1 MKKLLFTAA
10 IFVASFS
17 TFAQVGIDT
26 TDPKGVLDVVSTNS
40 GVVLP
45 RVAAADVTS
54 PINGMIIYDTTIN
67 CFNFFQNGAW
77 TGCIGATP
85 TDPSTN
91 GTGVATS
98 YGAPTCTANTITGA
112 MATGTAVS
120 GVTMEIY
127 ANVTT
132 LGDYNITAGPTNG
145 VTFTGTGTFAAT
157 GCQLVTLTGSGTPVA
172 DGTFTYTTNT
182 TPAATADATVS
193 LPATI
198 CTVANSP
205 TTTVDFLCHNL
216 GADTALDSHTPVKG
230 LNGDYYQWGRNA
242 PAADV
247 DNLIGSW
254 GSQGGNSNDGNWT
267 PTAKGPEDPCPTGF
281 RVPSQAEWTAVNANN
296 TASRTGTFTNSPTNF
311 SAALHYGP
319 DANTKSLTLPAAGRY
334 RTNGVLNNRGSN
346 GYYWSSTENGSPAY
360 NLTFNSSNVIPAN
373 NLNRNY
379 GFSVRCI
386 AE

>member
-17 TFAQVGIDT
+17 TFAQVGIGT
-26 TDPKGVLDVVSTNS
+26 TDPKGALDVVSTNS
-40 GVVLP
+40 AVVFP

-67 CFNFFQNGAW
+67 CFNFFENGAW
-77 TGCIGATP
+77 TSCIDATP
-85 TDPSTN
+85 T
-91 GTGVATS
+91 ATLS
-98 YGAPTCTANTITGA
+98 IGGGNTITF
-112 MATGTAVS
+112 MS
-120 GVTMEIY
+120 
-127 ANVTT
+127 
-132 LGDYNITAGPTNG
+132 
-145 VTFTGTGTFAAT
+145 
-157 GCQLVTLTGSGTPVA
+157 
-172 DGTFTYTTNT
+172 
-182 TPAATADATVS
+182 
-193 LPATI
+193 
-198 CTVANSP
+198 
-205 TTTVDFLCHNL
+205 HNL
-216 GADTALDSHTPVKG
+216 GADQSLDPRTLVKG

-247 DNLIGSW
+247 DNLIGVW
-254 GSQGGNSNDGNWT
+254 GSQGGNSNNGNWT